1 MSQLDPGAT
10 YVYERADGR
19 IYARKIGDTKRIL
32 IGEEYIADNHYRR
45 SEIAQEWVPIVLA
58 AEQNPALQDA
68 LERVKI
74 IYELSLKENPI
85 LHHPV

>member
-19 IYARKIGDTKRIL
+19 VYARKIGETKRVL
-32 IGEEYIADNHYRR
+32 IGEEYVADNHYKH

-58 AEQNPALQDA
+58 AEHNPALQDA
-68 LERVKI
+68 LDRVKI
-74 IYELSLKENPI
+74 VYELSRKENPI

>member
-10 YVYERADGR
+10 YVYERADGC
-19 IYARKIGDTKRIL
+19 IYARKVGETKRVL
-32 IGEEYIADNHYRR
+32 IGEEYVADNHYKR

-58 AEQNPALQDA
+58 AEHNPALQDA
-68 LERVKI
+68 LNRVKI
-74 IYELSLKENPI
+74 VYELSRKENPI